1 MLQILRIYQDC
12 RTKSS
17 HLLPLPSF
25 LSPIAY
31 YRINS
36 PYTKAYTIQFRGR
49 LFLRPAFPLVGRDS
63 ENFARP
69 DIAKLFIDYSL
80 NIDEVITGK
89 TKKGVE
95 YF

>member
-1 MLQILRIYQDC
+1 M
-12 RTKSS
+12 
-17 HLLPLPSF
+17 
-25 LSPIAY
+25 
-31 YRINS
+31 
-36 PYTKAYTIQFRGR
+36 
-49 LFLRPAFPLVGRDS
+49 RPAFPLVGRDS